1 MITYGPCQTPTLGFC
16 VDQAEKIKKFVPEPH
31 WSIESVIGDKGKAYT
46 LKWGRGKIYE
56 RSVVSILH
64 NRITSITRA
73 EVISVEKSKK
83 YKAKPAGLNTVKML
97 KVASKSYGMSAHD
110 TMRLAEHLYLRGF
123 ITYPRTESTTYSSN
137 FNFEEILQQHQGHP
151 EWGYYASALLKGEG
165 LSKPQKGKDAGDH
178 PPITPVLSATK
189 SELGDREWK
198 LYQFITKTFLGSI
211 SEDAVYDEVR
221 VNFSVGPNETFKLK
235 GIILKKKGFLEI
247 MTWQTQSDKEIP
259 LYKIGD

>member
-1 MITYGPCQTPTLGFC
+1 M
-16 VDQAEKIKKFVPEPH
+16 
-31 WSIESVIGDKGKAYT
+31 
-46 LKWGRGKIYE
+46 
-56 RSVVSILH
+56 
-64 NRITSITRA
+64 
-73 EVISVEKSKK
+73 
-83 YKAKPAGLNTVKML
+83 
-97 KVASKSYGMSAHD
+97 
-110 TMRLAEHLYLRGF
+110 
-123 ITYPRTESTTYSSN
+123 
-137 FNFEEILQQHQGHP
+137 
-151 EWGYYASALLKGEG
+151 
-165 LSKPQKGKDAGDH
+165 
-178 PPITPVLSATK
+178 LSATK